1 MKNVKVIKDHK
12 FKNTLI
18 SVRIL
23 SPLVEEKIL
32 PKMILSNVLNDVC
45 KKYDT
50 KQKVSSQLDKMYGS
64 SFSVSSS
71 VIGDAQVIV
80 AKVKSIH
87 SSYIKGEL
95 NLLEE
100 QFALLSEFLLNPLM
114 EDGSFLKEQFEEA
127 KNVQRSY
134 MKRTMDDPSACCM
147 YEALKIAGKDQ
158 PLGIGANPSLE
169 DIDQVSLNDIN
180 NEYNALINDY
190 RVDILVFGD
199 VEEDEVN
206 DLATKYLSPLAHDEK
221 EEVKANYL
229 LEYKD
234 MEKVQYGYRDITQ
247 SYITSIYTTSI
258 SNDDPDFKS
267 LRVANAIFGQ
277 LPSSLL
283 FQNIREK
290 NSLCY
295 SIYSAINPYD
305 GALGI
310 STGVEKVNVDK
321 TLNLID
327 EQYQKM
333 LDGEFDD
340 NLIETSKK
348 MIINSLLST
357 NDDINSILALEYRNL
372 ILNKNEK
379 LEDIIA
385 DIESVSKEDVVNAMK
400 KTQYVMSY
408 VLTQKGD
415 AENNEKNQ

>member
-32 PKMILSNVLNDVC
+32 PKMILSNMLNDVC

-71 VIGDAQVIV
+71 VIGDTQVIV

-87 SSYIKGEL
+87 SSYIKDKL

-114 EDGSFLKEQFEEA
+114 ENDSFLNEQFEEA
-127 KNVQRSY
+127 KNVQKAY
-134 MKRTMDDPSACCM
+134 MKRTIDDPSAYCM
-147 YEALKIAGKDQ
+147 FEALKIAGNKQ
-158 PLGIGANPSLE
+158 PLGIGANPSL
-169 DIDQVSLNDIN
+169 DDLDQVKLEDVNL
-180 NEYNALINDY
+180 EYKRLINDD

-199 VEEDEVN
+199 VEENEVN
-206 DLATKYLSPLAHDEK
+206 KFADKYLSPLDHKGNEN
-221 EEVKANYL
+221 VKANYL
-229 LEYKD
+229 LKYND

-258 SNDDPDFKS
+258 SNDDPNFKS

-310 STGVEKVNVDK
+310 STGVDKANIDK
-321 TLNLID
+321 TLKLID

-333 LDGEFDD
+333 LNGDFDD

-357 NDDINSILALEYRNL
+357 NDDIDSILALEYRNL

-379 LEDIIA
+379 LEDIITG
-385 DIESVSKEDVVNAMK
+385 IESVNKEDVVNAMK
-400 KTQYVMSY
+400 KTKYVMSY

-415 AENNEKNQ
+415 VENNEKSI